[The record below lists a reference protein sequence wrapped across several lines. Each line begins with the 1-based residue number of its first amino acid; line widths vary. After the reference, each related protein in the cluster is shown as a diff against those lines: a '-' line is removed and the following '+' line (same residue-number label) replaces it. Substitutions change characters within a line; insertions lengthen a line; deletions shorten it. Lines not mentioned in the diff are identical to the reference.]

1 MSSTPG
7 VFVAARRFFCTLCGT
22 RPRPVSAT
30 ASRAKRS
37 ADSIAAPR
45 IASMNPL
52 RRSRLTRL
60 NSPYASLAAFTAS
73 STVPKTPCSGSAGA
87 LAGAC
92 GAGCNPDEE
101 CQAGQCVCAVGLAG
115 CGGAC
120 IDTNNDPYSC
130 GGCNVVCAWDEVCEN
145 GRCAS
150 CAPYE
155 GCDNYCTDIFN
166 DPANC
171 GACGVVCAFD
181 EVCSAGA
188 CTACASPLADCGG
201 GVCVDLDY
209 DQDNCG
215 ACGGYC
221 GSDQSCNQGSCACSL
236 ALDYCGGGV
245 CVDINWDPYNC
256 RGGGCNCGAD
266 QYCDGGTGECDGG
279 NTCGSGCLDAN

>member
-92 GAGCNPDEE
+92 GAGCVAPLPVWLGVDVDVIVDVE
-101 CQAGQCVCAVGLAG
+101 
-115 CGGAC
+115 
-120 IDTNNDPYSC
+120 
-130 GGCNVVCAWDEVCEN
+130 VVA
-145 GRCAS
+145 
-150 CAPYE
+150 
-155 GCDNYCTDIFN
+155 
-166 DPANC
+166 
-171 GACGVVCAFD
+171 
-181 EVCSAGA
+181 
-188 CTACASPLADCGG
+188 
-201 GVCVDLDY
+201 
-209 DQDNCG
+209 
-215 ACGGYC
+215 
-221 GSDQSCNQGSCACSL
+221 L
-236 ALDYCGGGV
+236 ALDPPRSLRIFLTTSSTSLVSCPSSISVGIGLLPPRPSLRERAPSV
-245 CVDINWDPYNC
+245 
-256 RGGGCNCGAD
+256 
-266 QYCDGGTGECDGG
+266 GTRP
-279 NTCGSGCLDAN
+279 SPR